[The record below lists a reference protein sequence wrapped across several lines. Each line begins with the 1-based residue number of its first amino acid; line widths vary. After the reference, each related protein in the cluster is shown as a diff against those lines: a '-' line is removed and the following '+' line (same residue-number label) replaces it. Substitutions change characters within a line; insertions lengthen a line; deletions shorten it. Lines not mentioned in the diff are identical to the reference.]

1 LSRMRSRMLE
11 RFALVKFMVASITIG
26 RDGKTL
32 AFGAMIRATKL
43 RRRWHRKGEPAA
55 GKGFW
60 PESKAQ
66 AGQEYFGL
74 QRHGASKDRDRQQDA
89 EGDADAS

>member
-1 LSRMRSRMLE
+1 MLE

-43 RRRWHRKGEPAA
+43 AA
-55 GKGFW
+55 GGIVRVNRRQVKAPPL
-60 PESKAQ
+60 PETI
-66 AGQEYFGL
+66 GP
-74 QRHGASKDRDRQQDA
+74 RQ
-89 EGDADAS
+89 